1 MMRQFGAISKDFERS
16 DSKKHQEISIFLTRS
31 LYIEQ
36 ILKVNLHMF
45 FPWGGGHIRNKLL
58 ILCSVFDTAQLLPK
72 QAESS
77 NEPAGISRCGSIT

>member
-45 FPWGGGHIRNKLL
+45 FPWGGAY
-58 ILCSVFDTAQLLPK
+58 SK
-72 QAESS
+72 QA
-77 NEPAGISRCGSIT
+77 PHFVQCVRYCTVAA